1 MLNLTIYSFFF
12 LYLFLQKPSEMSN
25 FKVDIRDNMNLM
37 IQKLIKEANE
47 SRERDKFDENSNI
60 CYLYKLM
67 AIKKRSKMPLDN
79 KIMKF
84 DEDLLIILDD
94 KIITSLR

>member
-1 MLNLTIYSFFF
+1 MRVNKIFVNSLIPCHSD
-12 LYLFLQKPSEMSN
+12 MSN
-25 FKVDIRDNMNLM
+25 FKVEIRDNMNLM
-37 IQKLIKEANE
+37 IQRLVKEASE

-67 AIKKRSKMPLDN
+67 AIKKRSKTPLDN
-79 KIMKF
+79 KLMKF

>member
-1 MLNLTIYSFFF
+1 
-12 LYLFLQKPSEMSN
+12 MSN

-94 KIITSLR
+94 KIITSLRQEVNWERKSENWQ